1 MNARKPMPRALVVD
15 DEPDIRD
22 LLSLTLRRMQVEVE
36 TAGDQAGAQRR
47 LGAESFDLVLTD
59 MRLPDG
65 NGLDI
70 VQWIQHHRP
79 GMPVAVITAHGN
91 VETAVRAL
99 KLGAFD
105 FISKPLDLVA
115 LRKLIA
121 ATLKLRD
128 DDAAPHDETQ
138 PVVPVAAF
146 RLLGQSRPMQQLRQ
160 MIAKV
165 ARSQAPVHISGD
177 SGTGKELVARLIH
190 ESGPRRDGPF
200 VPVNCGA
207 IPSEL
212 MESELFGHKKGS
224 FTGAA
229 ADKEGLIRS
238 AEGGTLFLDEVADLP
253 LHMQVK
259 LLRVIQEK
267 SVRPVGE
274 TREVPVDVRILSATH
289 RKLDDLVRAGRFRE
303 DLYYRIDVID
313 LRVPPLRERLDDVPA
328 LVDVMLDRVS
338 RQIGVRRPQISDEAM
353 DKLLSYSYP
362 GNVRELEN
370 ILERAVTLCSHHR
383 IEPEDIQLKQGQ
395 LLTDLPELAGRA
407 SGLAPEDLGADGL
420 EGQLE
425 HIQREAIVRALEQT
439 RYNKTKA
446 AELLGMTF
454 RQLRYRVKKLGID

>member
-1 MNARKPMPRALVVD
+1 MTERKSSPRALVID

-22 LLSLTLRRMQVEVE
+22 LLSITLGRMQIEVA
-36 TAGDQAGAQRR
+36 TAADYAGAIKA
-47 LGAESFDLVLTD
+47 LGPERFDLVLTD
-59 MRLPDG
+59 MKLPDG

-70 VQWIQHHRP
+70 VDWIQHHRP
-79 GMPVAVITAHGN
+79 GVPVAVITAHGN
-91 VETAVRAL
+91 VEAAVRAL

-105 FISKPLDLVA
+105 FISKPLDLAA
-115 LRKLIA
+115 LRKLITS
-121 ATLKLRD
+121 TLKLRPND
-128 DDAAPHDETQ
+128 SATFDVTQ
-138 PVVPVAAF
+138 PIVTPSGL
-146 RLLGQSRPMQQLRQ
+146 RLLGQSKPMQQLRQ

-165 ARSQAPVHISGD
+165 ARSQAPVHICGD

-190 ESGPRRDGPF
+190 DTGPRHDGPF

-224 FTGAA
+224 FTGAV

-267 SVRPVGE
+267 SIRPVGE
-274 TREVPVDVRILSATH
+274 TREMPVDVRVLSATH
-289 RKLDDLVRAGRFRE
+289 RKLDELVKAGKFRE
-303 DLYYRIDVID
+303 DLYYRINVIE
-313 LRVPPLRERLDDVPA
+313 LRVPALRERLDDVPP
-328 LVDVMLDRVS
+328 LVDMLLDRIAG
-338 RQIGVRRPQISDEAM
+338 QIGVTRPQVSDEAM

-370 ILERAVTLCSHHR
+370 ILERAVTLCSEDR
-383 IEPEDIQLKQGQ
+383 IEPEDIQLKPGQ
-395 LLTDLPELAGRA
+395 LLSDLPEMAGREIA
-407 SGLAPEDLGADGL
+407 VGEGGGDGL

-425 HIQREAIVRALEQT
+425 HIQREAIIRALEQT

-454 RQLRYRVKKLGID
+454 RQLRYRVKKLGIE

>member
-1 MNARKPMPRALVVD
+1 MRTRKALIVD

-22 LLSLTLRRMQVEVE
+22 LLTITLGRMNLAVDS
-36 TAGDQAGAQRR
+36 AGDFASAVKK
-47 LGAESFDLVLTD
+47 LGGEVYDLVLTD

-65 NGLDI
+65 DGLDL
-70 VQWIQHHRP
+70 VEWIQSHRP
-79 GMPVAVITAHGN
+79 GVPVAVITAHGN
-91 VETAVRAL
+91 VEAAVRAL

-105 FISKPLDLVA
+105 FISKPLDLAA
-115 LRKLIA
+115 LRKLIT
-121 ATLKLRD
+121 ATLKLGEGLE
-128 DDAAPHDETQ
+128 ETGRR
-138 PVVPVAAF
+138 AT
-146 RLLGQSRPMQQLRQ
+146 LTLIGTSKPMQQLRE

-190 ESGPRRDGPF
+190 ESGARREGPF

-212 MESELFGHKKGS
+212 MEGEFFGHKKGS
-224 FTGAA
+224 FTGAV

-267 SVRPVGE
+267 AVRPVGE

-289 RKLDDLVRAGRFRE
+289 RRLDELVKAGKFRE
-303 DLYYRIDVID
+303 DLYYRINVIEM
-313 LRVPPLRERLDDVPA
+313 RVPALRERLDDVPQ
-328 LVDVMLDRVS
+328 LVDVLLDRLSKHIGVS
-338 RQIGVRRPQISDEAM
+338 RPEISDEAM
-353 DKLLSYSYP
+353 DKLLSYAYP

-370 ILERAVTLCSHHR
+370 ILERAVTLCSGER
-383 IEPEDIQLKQGQ
+383 IVPEDIQLKQGPGME
-395 LLTDLPELAGRA
+395 LPAVSDEAA
-407 SGLAPEDLGADGL
+407 APDGL

-425 HIQREAIVRALEQT
+425 HIERAAIVKALEQT

-454 RQLRYRVKKLGID
+454 RQLRYRVKKLGIE

>member
-1 MNARKPMPRALVVD
+1 MIIEARTKPRALVID

-22 LLSLTLRRMQVEVE
+22 LLGITLGRMQIEVV
-36 TAGDQAGAQRR
+36 TAGDQASALKA
-47 LGAESFDLVLTD
+47 LGAERFDLVLTD

-70 VQWIQHHRP
+70 VEWIQQHRP
-79 GMPVAVITAHGN
+79 GVPVAVITAHGN
-91 VETAVRAL
+91 VEAAVRAL

-105 FISKPLDLVA
+105 FISKPLDLAA
-115 LRKLIA
+115 LRKLIT
-121 ATLKLRD
+121 ATLKLRSTD
-128 DDAAPHDETQ
+128 GVDFDVTQ
-138 PVVPVAAF
+138 PVQLPTGL
-146 RLLGQSRPMQQLRQ
+146 RLLGQSKPMQQLQQ

-165 ARSQAPVHISGD
+165 ARSQAPVHICGD
-177 SGTGKELVARLIH
+177 SGTGKELAARMIH
-190 ESGPRRDGPF
+190 DSGPRRDGPF

-224 FTGAA
+224 FTGAV

-274 TREVPVDVRILSATH
+274 TRELPVDVRVLSATH
-289 RKLDDLVRAGRFRE
+289 RKLDELVRTGRFRE
-303 DLYYRIDVID
+303 DLYYRINVIE
-313 LRVPPLRERLDDVPA
+313 LRVPALRERLDDVPP
-328 LVDVMLDRVS
+328 LVDMMLDRMS
-338 RQIGVRRPQISDEAM
+338 TQMGIPRPQITDEAM
-353 DKLLSYSYP
+353 DKLLSYAYP

-370 ILERAVTLCSHHR
+370 ILERALTLCSEDR
-383 IEPEDIQLKQGQ
+383 ITPEDIQLKQGQ
-395 LLTDLPELAGRA
+395 LLADLPELAGKD
-407 SGLAPEDLGADGL
+407 LAFGEGGADGL

-425 HIQREAIVRALEQT
+425 HIQREAILRALEQT

-454 RQLRYRVKKLGID
+454 RQLRYRVKKLGIE

>member
-1 MNARKPMPRALVVD
+1 MNRRRALVVD

-22 LLSLTLRRMQVEVE
+22 LLSITLGRMDLAVE
-36 TAGDQAGAQRR
+36 TVGDVQSATKLLAGER
-47 LGAESFDLVLTD
+47 FDLVLTD

-65 NGLDI
+65 DGLSLVEW
-70 VQWIQHHRP
+70 VQNHRP
-79 GMPVAVITAHGN
+79 GLPIAVITAHGN
-91 VETAVRAL
+91 VEAAVRAL

-115 LRKLIA
+115 LRKLIT
-121 ATLKLRD
+121 ATLKLGP
-128 DDAAPHDETQ
+128 ATYPGETVQ
-138 PVVPVAAF
+138 RA
-146 RLLGQSRPMQQLRQ
+146 RLSLLGDSKPMQQLRQ
-160 MIAKV
+160 MIGKV

-190 ESGPRRDGPF
+190 DSGPRREGPF

-224 FTGAA
+224 FTGAV

-267 SVRPVGE
+267 SVRTVGD

-289 RKLDDLVRAGRFRE
+289 RKLDELVKGGRFRE
-303 DLYYRIDVID
+303 DLYYRINVIE
-313 LRVPPLRERLDDVPA
+313 LRVPPLRDRLDDVPQ
-328 LVDVMLDRVS
+328 LVDMLLDRVS
-338 RQIGVRRPQISDEAM
+338 AQIGVPRPSISDDAM
-353 DKLLSYSYP
+353 EKLLAYPYP

-370 ILERAVTLCSHHR
+370 ILERAVTLCADER
-383 IEPEDIQLKQGQ
+383 IEPQDIQLKQGVGFV
-395 LLTDLPELAGRA
+395 DLPAVVDEMA
-407 SGLAPEDLGADGL
+407 ADGL

-425 HIQREAIVRALEQT
+425 HLEREAILKALEQT

-454 RQLRYRVKKLGID
+454 RQLRYRVKKLGIE

>member
-1 MNARKPMPRALVVD
+1 MTERKPQPLALVVD
-15 DEPDIRD
+15 DEPDIRE
-22 LLSLTLRRMQVEVE
+22 LLSITLGRMQIDVV
-36 TAGDQAGAQRR
+36 TADNYASAIKH
-47 LGAESFDLVLTD
+47 LGPERFDLVLTD

-65 NGLDI
+65 DGLDLLE
-70 VQWIQHHRP
+70 WIQQHRP
-79 GMPVAVITAHGN
+79 GVPVAVITAHGN
-91 VETAVRAL
+91 VEAAVRAL

-105 FISKPLDLVA
+105 FISKPLDLSS
-115 LRKLIA
+115 LRKLIT
-121 ATLKLRD
+121 ATLKMRPD
-128 DDAAPHDETQ
+128 VANEETETR
-138 PVVPVAAF
+138 ATL
-146 RLLGQSRPMQQLRQ
+146 RLLGDSKPMKQLRQ

-165 ARSQAPVHISGD
+165 ARSQAPVHIAGD

-224 FTGAA
+224 FTGAV

-267 SVRPVGE
+267 SVRPVGD
-274 TREVPVDVRILSATH
+274 TRESPVDVRILSATH
-289 RKLDDLVRAGRFRE
+289 RKLDELVKAGRFRE
-303 DLYYRIDVID
+303 DLYYRINVIE
-313 LRVPPLRERLDDVPA
+313 LRVPALRERLDDVPQ
-328 LVDVMLDRVS
+328 LVDVLLDRIA
-338 RQIGVRRPQISDEAM
+338 RHIGVTRPEIGDEALER
-353 DKLLSYSYP
+353 LLSYSYP

-370 ILERAVTLCSHHR
+370 ILERAVTLCSNDR

-395 LLTDLPELAGRA
+395 MLKDLPEMADRELADVGT
-407 SGLAPEDLGADGL
+407 DGL

-446 AELLGMTF
+446 AAQLGMTF
-454 RQLRYRVKKLGID
+454 RQLRYRIKKLGIE

>member
-1 MNARKPMPRALVVD
+1 MNID
-15 DEPDIRD
+15 
-22 LLSLTLRRMQVEVE
+22 VE
-36 TAGDQAGAQRR
+36 TAGDYATAVKR
-47 LGAESFDLVLTD
+47 LGSEVYDLVLTD

-65 NGLDI
+65 DGLDL
-70 VQWIQHHRP
+70 VEWIQAHRP
-79 GMPVAVITAHGN
+79 GVPVAVITAHGN
-91 VETAVRAL
+91 VEAAVRAL

-105 FISKPLDLVA
+105 FLSKPLDLGA

-121 ATLKLRD
+121 ATLRLGESLE
-128 DDAAPHDETQ
+128 ETG
-138 PVVPVAAF
+138 
-146 RLLGQSRPMQQLRQ
+146 RRSTLKLLGTSKPMHELRQ

-177 SGTGKELVARLIH
+177 SGTGKELAARLIH
-190 ESGPRRDGPF
+190 ESGPRNDKPF

-224 FTGAA
+224 FTGAVT
-229 ADKEGLIRS
+229 DKEGLIRS

-289 RKLDDLVRAGRFRE
+289 RNLDELVKAAKFRE
-303 DLYYRIDVID
+303 DLYYRINVIE
-313 LRVPPLRERLDDVPA
+313 LHVPALRERLDDVPQ

-338 RQIGVRRPQISDEAM
+338 KQIGAPRPQMSDEAM
-353 DKLLSYSYP
+353 DKLLSYAYP

-370 ILERAVTLCSHHR
+370 ILERAVTLCADNR
-383 IEPEDIQLKQGQ
+383 IEPGDIVLKQGPG
-395 LLTDLPELAGRA
+395 LELPAVGDEAA
-407 SGLAPEDLGADGL
+407 SDGL

-425 HIQREAIVRALEQT
+425 HIEREAIIKALEQT

-454 RQLRYRVKKLGID
+454 RQFRYRVKKLGIE

>member
-1 MNARKPMPRALVVD
+1 MPERKSSPRALVVD
-15 DEPDIRD
+15 DEPDIRE
-22 LLSLTLRRMQVEVE
+22 LLSITLGRMQIEVV
-36 TAGDQAGAQRR
+36 TAGDYASAIKA
-47 LGAESFDLVLTD
+47 LGPERFDLVLTD

-65 NGLDI
+65 DGLDL
-70 VQWIQHHRP
+70 VDWIQHHRP
-79 GMPVAVITAHGN
+79 GVPVAVITAHGN
-91 VETAVRAL
+91 VDTAVRAL

-105 FISKPLDLVA
+105 FISKPLDLGA
-115 LRKLIA
+115 LRKLIKS
-121 ATLKLRD
+121 TLKLRAE
-128 DDAAPHDETQ
+128 DAADYDVTQ
-138 PVVPVAAF
+138 PIVVPSGL
-146 RLLGQSRPMQQLRQ
+146 RLLGQSKPMQQLRQ

-165 ARSQAPVHISGD
+165 ARSQAPVHIAGD

-190 ESGPRRDGPF
+190 DTGPRHDGPF

-224 FTGAA
+224 FTGAV
-229 ADKEGLIRS
+229 ADKAGLIHA

-267 SVRPVGE
+267 SIRPVGE
-274 TREVPVDVRILSATH
+274 TRETPVDVRVLSATH
-289 RKLDDLVRAGRFRE
+289 RRLDELVRTGKFRE
-303 DLYYRIDVID
+303 DLYYRINVIE
-313 LRVPPLRERLDDVPA
+313 LRVPALRERLDDVPP
-328 LVDVMLDRVS
+328 LVDMLLDRIAG
-338 RQIGVRRPQISDEAM
+338 QIGVTRPQISDEAM

-370 ILERAVTLCSHHR
+370 ILERAVTLCSNDR
-383 IEPEDIQLKQGQ
+383 VEPDDIQLKPGQ
-395 LLTDLPELAGRA
+395 LLTDLPEMAGRDVTLAGE
-407 SGLAPEDLGADGL
+407 GGADGL

-454 RQLRYRVKKLGID
+454 RQLRYRVKKLGIE